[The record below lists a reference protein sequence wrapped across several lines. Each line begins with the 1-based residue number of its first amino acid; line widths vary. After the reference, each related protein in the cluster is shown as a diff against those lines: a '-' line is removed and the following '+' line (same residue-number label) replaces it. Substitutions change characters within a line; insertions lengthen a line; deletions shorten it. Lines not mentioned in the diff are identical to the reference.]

1 MPLKFARG
9 TVAAPIGAAMP
20 RGQRTNSG
28 ARRFAPVDS
37 LPPSRPLTVRA
48 GDGTRLHAEVYGP
61 EDGYPI
67 VLAHGI
73 TCAIRVWAHQIA
85 DLARDNRV
93 IAYDHR
99 GHGRSGLPSRRSNYG
114 LNFLAADLDAVLEAT
129 LRPGER
135 AVLAGHSMGGIA
147 IMSWAERYPRRV
159 VDRADGVALI
169 NTTSGDLLR
178 HVQLVP
184 VPAPLADTRVRAAG
198 TLVKTLGAA
207 PLMRAVH
214 RPSRRFVAMMAVGR
228 DADPAI
234 TDFVYELFTATPP
247 AGRGG
252 WARTLV
258 DALGPRQHI
267 GLHNLTVPTLVI
279 GSQKDRLLPMVSARH
294 IARMA
299 PNLAEF
305 VELPGGHCAILERP
319 GEVNRQLRAL
329 IESAGQSRPA
339 TS

>member
-1 MPLKFARG
+1 
-9 TVAAPIGAAMP
+9 MP
-20 RGQRTNSG
+20 RAQRTT
-28 ARRFAPVDS
+28 RRFAPADS
-37 LPPSRPLTVRA
+37 LPPARPLAVRA
-48 GDGTRLHAEVYGP
+48 GDGTRLHVEVYGP
-61 EDGYPI
+61 DDGYPI

-85 DLARDNRV
+85 DLAQDHRV

-159 VDRADGVALI
+159 LDRADGVALI

-184 VPAPLADTRVRAAG
+184 VPAPLAETRVRAAG
-198 TLVKTLGAA
+198 TLLKTFGAA
-207 PLMRAVH
+207 PLIRAAH
-214 RPSRRFVAMMAVGR
+214 RPSRRLVAMMAVGR

-279 GSQKDRLLPMVSARH
+279 GSQKDRLVPVAARH
-294 IARMA
+294 IAKTA

-305 VELPGGHCAILERP
+305 VELPGGHCAILEHP

-329 IESAGQSRPA
+329 IASAGQPRRA